1 MVRISMIVAVFAL
14 LVFVPQSWASKSI
27 QEERHE
33 LMETAKDAAKVVGG
47 MLKGNAAFNAQQA
60 MEGFLVWQNVAE
72 TAGDMF
78 PEGSETGYDT
88 EAKATVWTDREGF
101 NKEMD
106 AFLLAVNKA
115 IVADPQSLDE
125 LNAAAGPVFKSC
137 KSCHEGYRVE
147 EED

>member
-1 MVRISMIVAVFAL
+1 MIVAAFAL
-14 LVFVPQSWASKSI
+14 LVFVPQSWASESI

-60 MEGFLVWQNVAE
+60 MESFLVWQNVAE
-72 TAGDMF
+72 TAGDLF

-88 EAKATVWTDREGF
+88 EAKETVWSDREGF

-106 AFLLAVNKA
+106 AFLLTVNKA
-115 IVADPQSLDE
+115 IVSDPQTLDE
-125 LNAAAGPVFKSC
+125 LKAAAGPIFKSC